1 MFGDDLSRV
10 SGRLDRD
17 RRNADGRGLP
27 ENMPGKIEKLRV
39 RQSRAFELA
48 FRVFER
54 SRQRPLPGA
63 ELRALLF
70 EQWLALPEMNGHE
83 KISTGRLCGERAR
96 LVYSDEHRVT
106 FVCL

>member
-17 RRNADGRGLP
+17 RRNTDGRGLP

-48 FRVFER
+48 FESFSDRGSVP
-54 SRQRPLPGA
+54 SQVA
-63 ELRALLF
+63 NCALLF
-70 EQWLALPEMNGHE
+70 ERWLAC
-83 KISTGRLCGERAR
+83 RR
-96 LVYSDEHRVT
+96 
-106 FVCL
+106 